1 MFTNRNSL
9 LKPSKANRDRNS
21 RYLMAGFTWL
31 CIGKALHPKHPQPEY
46 GAVGNKRKGV
56 GMVEVE
62 VLWRIISN
70 QGQAHDAENVN
81 EVNGQNPCR
90 QIPELGFAVAGIS
103 NDENGKK
110 EHQGNAVAWP
120 ADPYAA
126 GSVDAEH
133 LEIIHLAA
141 GKGLIAEQIQDAL
154 AAIQDQAD
162 EHLIDAGVTFNDELV

>member
-9 LKPSKANRDRNS
+9 LKPSKANRERNS

-31 CIGKALHPKHPQPEY
+31 CIGKALHPQHPQPEY

-70 QGQAHDAENVN
+70 QCKAYDADNVN
-81 EVNGQNPCR
+81 EVNNENSCR
-90 QIPELGFAVAGIS
+90 QIPELGFAAAGIS

-110 EHQGNAVAWP
+110 EHERDAVAGA

-126 GSVDAEH
+126 GAVDAEH
-133 LEIIHLAA
+133 LEIVHLAA
-141 GKGLIAEQIQDAL
+141 GKGLIAEQIEDAL

-162 EHLIDAGVTFNDELV
+162 EHLIDAGIALNDELI